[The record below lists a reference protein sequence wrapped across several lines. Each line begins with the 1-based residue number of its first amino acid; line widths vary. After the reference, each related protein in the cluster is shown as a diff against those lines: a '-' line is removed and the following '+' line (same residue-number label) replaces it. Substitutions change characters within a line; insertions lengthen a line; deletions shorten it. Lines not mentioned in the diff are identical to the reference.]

1 MHPQR
6 PSHSM
11 RSGSAKANPWR
22 LHALLITLLWLITLW
37 LWLLPRDPDTI
48 RFVRRYYQQRI
59 RQERLQA
66 LRARLQRDP
75 SLGSKMVS
83 VSPSNST
90 VLLIITSRLD
100 KCQLNALDSWHDFS
114 KNTSIRVIL
123 VYIGSKAVV
132 EHYTKENPSLRGHLL
147 SAQDLGV
154 TDKWNVAFTPR
165 AYLLRRDGT
174 LAWLQ
179 KETGALYPGRLERIL
194 QEGGIIHETSGVH
207 AD

>member
-1 MHPQR
+1 MQLQP

-11 RSGSAKANPWR
+11 RGSSAKAHPWR

-48 RFVRRYYQQRI
+48 RFARRYYQQRI
-59 RQERLQA
+59 QQERQQTLQT
-66 LRARLQRDP
+66 RLLRDP
-75 SLGSKMVS
+75 PLGSKMVS
-83 VSPSNST
+83 VSPSNSA
-90 VLLIITSRLD
+90 VLLIITSGLD
-100 KCQLNALDSWHDFS
+100 KCQLNSLDSWHDFS
-114 KNTSIRVIL
+114 KDTGIRVML

-132 EHYTKENPSLRGHLL
+132 EHYAKENPSLRGYLL

-154 TDKWNVAFTPR
+154 SDKWNVAFTPR

-179 KETGALYPGRLERIL
+179 KEAGGLYPGRLKRIL
-194 QEGGIIHETSGVH
+194 QEGGIIHEASGVH